1 MATTKEINTTTP
13 FAVLMTGG
21 KQYIAKVGEILK
33 IEKLGDDMKVGD
45 KVVFD
50 QVLMTVNGETVKV
63 GAPTVSG
70 AKVNASITEIGRSQ
84 KVDVVHYKQ
93 KSKYF
98 KRYGHRQ
105 PFMKVQIEKI
115 A

>member
-1 MATTKEINTTTP
+1 MAITKETKTSDA

-21 KQYIAKVGEILK
+21 KQYIVKVGEILK
-33 IEKLGDDMKVGD
+33 IEKLGDEMKVGD

-50 QVLMTVNGETVKV
+50 QVLMTVNGDAVKV
-63 GAPTVSG
+63 GAPIVSG
-70 AKVNASITEIGRSQ
+70 AKVNAQITEIGRSQ

-98 KRYGHRQ
+98 KRY
-105 PFMKVQIEKI
+105 
-115 A
+115 